1 MIIKKF
7 QQGGGFATFTPII
20 NTMPTAAPTSGAAQ
34 AGTAAKKN
42 TSILDID
49 TYKDLVKDLLLV
61 DANKITDELIALE
74 ADNDNP
80 YTSGENR
87 GRAIRIIGKVNGLKR
102 NKENWDSAIAT
113 AKAEGGLGEV
123 AVGTSNEVYTKDP
136 KNNKVKAISLQEYA
150 ARGKTSRLLTVSE
163 LMNER
168 QYNPQ
173 LAEQNQ
179 LFTVAEN
186 AIGMEKINKNIKTMI
201 DALGTEQTT
210 EDKYVS
216 KEQLAAITGQKPTN
230 DQVESLSNLKQML
243 DKSEGYLKVTTASSS
258 ERKHID
264 KALNYI
270 WNTLG
275 SPAQQKLSAVAVI
288 NGVNNPKQF
297 ILDMLQAGTDESISV
312 KTEVVQPPKSA
323 ATEAKEKMS
332 AISPQEMFHN
342 DMLYRP
348 GMTYE
353 LNNPNAKVSLK
364 MTATGIGP
372 LFSLSKPGEVVNPTT
387 VTNILASAN
396 YQAILDPNKAFIGD
410 SKVNP
415 ALLSEMAFTGEDT
428 AKVYMPVKP
437 DGSPDLAQ
445 MERFNK
451 AYEIFNANKNNW
463 SVDRIQKHF
472 RDSGFTGV
480 MVKEVPVGDGT
491 STKVIAESGRVK
503 PFLALPIIT
512 NSASDL
518 SDNAWMTKST
528 GDNKDADELLMN
540 SAFTV
545 LEGTPSKPKYVNKM
559 PHKWDSWENPYRG
572 TVFVA
577 YRNNASAILKSTMG
591 HLIGRSATESDLYR
605 NLNFSSAD
613 VNPVGVQA
621 SSSILN

>member
-7 QQGGGFATFTPII
+7 QQGGGFLTWTPII
-20 NTMPTAAPTSGAAQ
+20 NTMPTATPTTGVAAS
-34 AGTAAKKN
+34 AAKKN
-42 TSILDID
+42 TSILDDD
-49 TYKDLVKDLLLV
+49 TYK
-61 DANKITDELIALE
+61 ELISQGGLVNEVNGLVNELIKLE
-74 ADNDNP
+74 SVNDNP
-80 YTSGENR
+80 YTASSNR
-87 GRAIRIIGKVNGLKR
+87 GLAIRMIGKVNELKR
-102 NKENWDSAIAT
+102 NKANWDSAVAT

-123 AVGTSNEVYTKDP
+123 AVGAFNEVYTKDLRS
-136 KNNKVKAISLQEYA
+136 NKVKAISLQEYA
-150 ARGKTSRLLTVSE
+150 ASGRNERLLTVSE

-173 LAEQNQ
+173 LSGQNQ
-179 LFTVAEN
+179 IFTVAEN
-186 AIGMEKINKNIKTMI
+186 AIGMEKINKNIKSMI
-201 DALGTEQTT
+201 DSLGTEKTT

-243 DKSEGYLKVTTASSS
+243 DKSEGYLKVTTATSS

-312 KTEVVQPPKSA
+312 TTDIIKQPKSA
-323 ATEAKEKMS
+323 EAEAKEKLS
-332 AISPQEMFHN
+332 PVSPQELFHN

-372 LFSLSKPGEVVNPTT
+372 LFSLAKTGQVVGPTT
-387 VTNILASAN
+387 ITNVLTSAN
-396 YQAILDPNKAFIGD
+396 YQAILDPNKAFVGD
-410 SKVNP
+410 TKVNH
-415 ALLSEMAFTGEDT
+415 ALLSEMAFTGGDT

-445 MERFNK
+445 MEKFSK
-451 AYEIFNANKNNW
+451 AYEIFNANKNHWTTNEAQ
-463 SVDRIQKHF
+463 RFFAK
-472 RDSGFTGV
+472 SGFSGV
-480 MVKEVPVGDGT
+480 VVKDTRLEDGST
-491 STKVIAESGRVK
+491 SKVIAENGRVK

-528 GDNKDADELLMN
+528 GDNKSADEQLMN
-540 SAFTV
+540 AAFTT
-545 LEGTPSKPKYVNKM
+545 LEGTPSKPKYINKM
-559 PHKWDSWENPYRG
+559 PSKWNALENPYRG

-577 YRNNASAILKSTMG
+577 YRDNASAILKSTMG
-591 HLIGRSATESDLYR
+591 HLIGRSGTEADLYR

-613 VNPVGVQA
+613 VNPIGVQA